1 MIEVY
6 CGRYKNPEKCNWY
19 NGCTAYKI
27 GLYRSAVKL
36 KAQKTQYNRQ
46 YRVYEDGHVDYR
58 CNRWTNGG
66 ILRSVGDE
74 YYHDCETVGSMKDDT
89 KKKFSL
95 LKLWRKKL
103 LPRLEQLANDIN
115 GIIWYQH
122 DNAGAHDNVALV
134 KFLEEEFE
142 RRGWI
147 FIPQPPRSPLTNVN
161 DLQLFPS
168 LSKAISHHPK
178 QWRHGKMYHMN
189 KDDIWTAADDEFAKM
204 PMELIAKA
212 FITKWTHIVPLIH
225 EENGRNSY
233 VNDRKK
239 LHSGV
244 RCNFKTNGANGVER
258 IDPTRWIK
266 SNKRAR
272 NTLTK
277 NLHSQ

>member
-6 CGRYKNPEKCNWY
+6 CGRY
-19 NGCTAYKI
+19 
-27 GLYRSAVKL
+27 
-36 KAQKTQYNRQ
+36 
-46 YRVYEDGHVDYR
+46 
-58 CNRWTNGG
+58 
-66 ILRSVGDE
+66 
-74 YYHDCETVGSMKDDT
+74 
-89 KKKFSL
+89 
-95 LKLWRKKL
+95 
-103 LPRLEQLANDIN
+103 
-115 GIIWYQH
+115 
-122 DNAGAHDNVALV
+122 
-134 KFLEEEFE
+134 
-142 RRGWI
+142 
-147 FIPQPPRSPLTNVN
+147 
-161 DLQLFPS
+161 
-168 LSKAISHHPK
+168 
-178 QWRHGKMYHMN
+178 

-277 NLHSQ
+277 NLRSQ